1 MIDNLELRKIKIIK
15 SWLIYNGPIC
25 FFFRRECLPLEWTE
39 KLRPSINYNI
49 QHTST
54 QNKHH
59 RINQRHFRCFV
70 IKTDEL
76 LCCVSC
82 ESRKGKGKRKP
93 LLRIQIHSKARRL
106 WTWWLVIEATLQSN
120 SGQNVG
126 LHRAP
131 FFWLWWIH
139 PCNLQASGGVKKSIV
154 SSTSFEAD
162 QNYNH
167 GNCAWWRQK
176 F

>member
-1 MIDNLELRKIKIIK
+1 MGRSVFSLGESPFPWSELRN
-15 SWLIYNGPIC
+15 WG
-25 FFFRRECLPLEWTE
+25 RV
-39 KLRPSINYNI
+39 SITTFSI
-49 QHTST
+49 QVLKTST
-54 QNKHH
+54 TALI
-59 RINQRHFRCFV
+59 RGIF
-70 IKTDEL
+70 D
-76 LCCVSC
+76 VSLSKQTNFYVVC
-82 ESRKGKGKRKP
+82 HAKAKKGKGKRKP